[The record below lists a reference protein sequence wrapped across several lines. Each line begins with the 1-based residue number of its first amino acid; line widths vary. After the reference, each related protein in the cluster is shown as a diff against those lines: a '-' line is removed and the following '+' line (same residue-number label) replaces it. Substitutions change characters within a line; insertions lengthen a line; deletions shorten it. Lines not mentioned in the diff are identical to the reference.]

1 MIYRLSAS
9 TIFSERV
16 KTCQLLLSRL
26 PYLVLNRGKQGTYER
41 RAVLLLAVQPP
52 LSGWL
57 NPLTN
62 PHEREVA
69 VPSLWPRPGGVL
81 QQHGLGVLRPIDS
94 EQANFRV
101 ARHPTTIRRSCCR
114 ELDARVEPLVFHQ
127 LIYTAVCANVSV
139 LCMHSGAFCIAR
151 EPLVV

>member
-1 MIYRLSAS
+1 MITFLWIWRRTSNWSIPAITPRALRLCY
-9 TIFSERV
+9 TV
-16 KTCQLLLSRL
+16 
-26 PYLVLNRGKQGTYER
+26 R
-41 RAVLLLAVQPP
+41 RRDGQCLDRRP
-52 LSGWL
+52 SG
-57 NPLTN
+57 ND
-62 PHEREVA
+62 PHGCIVG

-81 QQHGLGVLRPIDS
+81 QQHGSGVLRPIDS

-139 LCMHSGAFCIAR
+139 L
-151 EPLVV
+151 

>member
-1 MIYRLSAS
+1 MIYRLSES

-16 KTCQLLLSRL
+16 KTRQLLLSRL

-81 QQHGLGVLRPIDS
+81 QQHGLGVSCQVDS
-94 EQANFRV
+94 EQANFQV
-101 ARHPTTIRRSCCR
+101 ARDPGIISFRVSTCDYQNSPSLMCRCKRKCCCR
-114 ELDARVEPLVFHQ
+114 LKLA
-127 LIYTAVCANVSV
+127 
-139 LCMHSGAFCIAR
+139 
-151 EPLVV
+151 